1 MKRVCFDL
9 QGGTNPVGID
19 RRLLSDVHEA
29 FQLFV
34 LQHDCHRDFF
44 RRNVVDLLQKLPDQA
59 KADTL
64 IGLLMSCF
72 RDIYS
77 ANRPISHNKSSRQPS
92 QVVNEILDVMQE
104 EQQPRLLPDTNMSID
119 LSCEFFGIS
128 TRSMD

>member
-1 MKRVCFDL
+1 MTMQNNRFTNLSAILCQISDEIHPSELERMKRVCFDL

-77 ANRPISHNKSSRQPS
+77 ASKLI
-92 QVVNEILDVMQE
+92 ILLNVY
-104 EQQPRLLPDTNMSID
+104 L
-119 LSCEFFGIS
+119 
-128 TRSMD
+128 